1 MRRLS
6 FSREYL
12 GQEIRD
18 DLGKGMDCDMGRFW
32 NKDVKRIAIGLG
44 IVVALGGVLCNLV
57 LLRFRDR
64 TRREEYEFVAGIMGA
79 VQEKYPQVAEEELL
93 QILRNT
99 EHVTDGEVLLRRYGF
114 LKGGTALGER
124 ERGRAKLF
132 WQVNLVLW
140 GMIAASICLLTFFWQ
155 GRRKRLQGLC
165 DYVARVS
172 RGDYNLEIREN
183 QEDELSGLKNELYKL
198 AVLYREQ
205 ADHANAGKKALS
217 DAVANISH
225 QLKTPLTSAVVL
237 ADNLVEDPEME
248 PETRRHFLQEI
259 SRQLIGMKWL
269 VVTLLKLSRL
279 DAGVVELQKERL
291 SLKKVMES
299 VLEQLEMMA
308 EWKEISFQTD
318 NMQEGEV
325 VGDEKWIAEALL
337 NIVKNA
343 VEHSPQK
350 GTVEISIDENDVYSQ
365 VVIRDH
371 GPGIPEKDQKHLF
384 ERFYRA
390 SKVENEN
397 AGIGLA
403 LAKEIV
409 ERHGGYVSVESDGAG
424 TAFSVKFLKRI

>member
-1 MRRLS
+1 
-6 FSREYL
+6 
-12 GQEIRD
+12 
-18 DLGKGMDCDMGRFW
+18 MGRFW
-32 NKDVKRIAIGLG
+32 NKDIMRIVIGLG
-44 IVVALGGVLCNLV
+44 IVAITGGILFNLALMS
-57 LLRFRDR
+57 FQDK
-64 TRREEYEFVAGIMGA
+64 TKREQYRFVADMFGVIT
-79 VQEKYPQVAEEELL
+79 ERYPEVAEEELL
-93 QILRNT
+93 QMLRSTGYTN
-99 EHVTDGEVLLRRYGF
+99 EGELLLRRYGY
-114 LKGGTALGER
+114 LKDRSIWAGE
-124 ERGRAKLF
+124 E
-132 WQVNLVLW
+132 QNLVSLIW
-140 GMIAASICLLTFFWQ
+140 LQNGAYVGACTAVFLLLFFFWK
-155 GRRKRLQGLC
+155 GRTRRLQGLC
-165 DYVARVS
+165 DYVIKV
-172 RGDYNLEIREN
+172 GDGAYDLELRDN

-205 ADHANAGKKALS
+205 AEHAIAGKRALS

-248 PETRRHFLQEI
+248 PETRRRFLQEI

-291 SLKKVMES
+291 SLRKVMEG

-308 EWKEISFQTD
+308 EWKEIHFQTD
-318 NMQEGEV
+318 NLQEGEV
-325 VGDEKWIAEALL
+325 VGDEKWIAEALQ

-343 VEHSPQK
+343 VEHSPQN
-350 GTVEISIDENDVYSQ
+350 GIVEMSIDENDVYSQ
-365 VVIRDH
+365 VIVRDQ

-409 ERHGGYVSVESDGAG
+409 ERHGGYITVESDDTG
-424 TAFSVKFLKRI
+424 TAFFVKFLKRI

>member
-1 MRRLS
+1 
-6 FSREYL
+6 
-12 GQEIRD
+12 
-18 DLGKGMDCDMGRFW
+18 MGH
-32 NKDVKRIAIGLG
+32 K
-44 IVVALGGVLCNLV
+44 
-57 LLRFRDR
+57 
-64 TRREEYEFVAGIMGA
+64 
-79 VQEKYPQVAEEELL
+79 
-93 QILRNT
+93 
-99 EHVTDGEVLLRRYGF
+99 
-114 LKGGTALGER
+114 
-124 ERGRAKLF
+124 
-132 WQVNLVLW
+132 VNPH
-140 GMIAASICLLTFFWQ
+140 G
-155 GRRKRLQGLC
+155 
-165 DYVARVS
+165 ARVGVIYDWS
-172 RGDYNLEIREN
+172 TRWY
-183 QEDELSGLKNELYKL
+183 
-198 AVLYREQ
+198 
-205 ADHANAGKKALS
+205 AGKK
-217 DAVANISH
+217 DF
-225 QLKTPLTSAVVL
+225 

-248 PETRRHFLQEI
+248 PETRRRFLQEI

-279 DAGVVELQKERL
+279 DAGVVEFQKERL

-308 EWKEISFQTD
+308 EWKEIGFRTSLE
-318 NMQEGEV
+318 EGAV
-325 VGDEKWIAEALL
+325 VGDEKWISEALQ

-371 GPGIPEKDQKHLF
+371 GPGIPEKDQKHLL

-409 ERHGGYVSVESDGAG
+409 ERHGGYVSLESDDAG